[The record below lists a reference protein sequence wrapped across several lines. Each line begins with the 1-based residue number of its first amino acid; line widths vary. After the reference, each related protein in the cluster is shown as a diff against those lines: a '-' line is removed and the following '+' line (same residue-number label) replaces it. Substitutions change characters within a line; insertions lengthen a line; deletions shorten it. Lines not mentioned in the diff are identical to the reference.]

1 MFLSQSKEFSSKNK
15 ETNNLKYIS
24 TYKMG
29 QIGITKLIEEPY
41 KTSLNT
47 DINIPSQKQ
56 QINNILSSTSSNFT
70 NTNNTNSNTNTN
82 TNKVTDNIS
91 NPKKL
96 KNHHCTSHSG
106 IHIQSSTNFNN
117 YKKNKHKSNQKVN
130 IMNNKNE
137 KKQKYEAIKLNKNQ
151 FSKTTNNL
159 CLFINN
165 NIRNKN
171 NFKNSQ
177 KNSFS
182 KYKVQTKPNSKNKYE
197 SGNPNYILSS
207 RAPNSIKRERKKHS
221 ISNFIGNEK
230 NETNINSFKNDNLFD
245 IYLKTS
251 HNQSSTDINK
261 NLIKKK
267 EDINIDTD
275 YQITDFNTY
284 LKVKKR
290 VDIPNIQNQKQ
301 SYTNIKT
308 ESNNLLTS
316 CMINDNIKRGN
327 EFLNIKDNIYLSQA
341 LSTEENIN
349 GKPNIKLIIKDEKN
363 TNRICTESN
372 QNQHVFSHNNKH
384 INSNENISSS
394 KINCFN
400 NQRKNLSYKDLN
412 KMKFESKTYSQKKNK
427 FNYSK
432 TNLKEKKEENMNI
445 NNFHKEKNNSKNK
458 NSYKARKNFSLNNSK
473 KQLTK
478 ENSINKDKKEVK
490 IIYNSFVNK
499 IDNENVSVIIKNNM
513 INENKLKENIKYL
526 NQDMDFETPEELHYF
541 MVQLTHRYIK
551 ENSKF

>member
-96 KNHHCTSHSG
+96 KNHYSISQNR
-106 IHIQSSTNFNN
+106 ILFQSSTNFNN
-117 YKKNKHKSNQKVN
+117 YKKNKHKSKQKVN
-130 IMNNKNE
+130 ILDNNKNE
-137 KKQKYEAIKLNKNQ
+137 KKQKYEAFKLSKNQ

-159 CLFINN
+159 YLFINN

-171 NFKNSQ
+171 NFKNIN

-182 KYKVQTKPNSKNKYE
+182 KNKIQTKPNSKNKYE

-207 RAPNSIKRERKKHS
+207 RAPNSIKKERNKHS
-221 ISNFIGNEK
+221 ISNLIGEEK
-230 NETNINSFKNDNLFD
+230 NETNINSCGNDGLFD
-245 IYLKTS
+245 ICLKTS
-251 HNQSSTDINK
+251 HNQSSNDINT

-267 EDINIDTD
+267 KDIKIDTD

-290 VDIPNIQNQKQ
+290 ADIPNQKQ
-301 SYTNIKT
+301 SNTNIKT

-316 CMINDNIKRGN
+316 CLINDNIKRGN
-327 EFLNIKDNIYLSQA
+327 EFLNIKDKIYLSEA

-349 GKPNIKLIIKDEKN
+349 GKPNTKLIIKDEKN

-384 INSNENISSS
+384 KNSNANISSS

-412 KMKFESKTYSQKKNK
+412 KMKFESKTYSRNKIK

-432 TNLKEKKEENMNI
+432 ANLKEKKEENLNI
-445 NNFHKEKNNSKNK
+445 NNFYKVKINSKNK
-458 NSYKARKNFSLNNSK
+458 NSYGDRKNFSLNNSK

-478 ENSINKDKKEVK
+478 EKRNIKDKKEIK
-490 IIYNSFVNK
+490 MIYNSFVNK
-499 IDNENVSVIIKNNM
+499 TDNKIESDKIKNN
-513 INENKLKENIKYL
+513 ITNNNKLNSNIK
-526 NQDMDFETPEELHYF
+526 DIDFETPEELHYF
-541 MVQLTHRYIK
+541 MVQLTHKYIK
-551 ENSKF
+551 ANSKF

>member
-1 MFLSQSKEFSSKNK
+1 MFISQSKEFSSKSREK
-15 ETNNLKYIS
+15 NNLKYIS

-29 QIGITKLIEEPY
+29 QIGITKLIEDPY

-47 DINIPSQKQ
+47 DINIPSQQ
-56 QINNILSSTSSNFT
+56 PQINKILNSTSSNFT
-70 NTNNTNSNTNTN
+70 NTNNTNTNTSTN

-96 KNHHCTSHSG
+96 KNHYSTSHNG
-106 IHIQSSTNFNN
+106 ILFQSSTNFNN
-117 YKKNKHKSNQKVN
+117 YKKYKHKSKRKVN
-130 IMNNKNE
+130 ILDNNKNE
-137 KKQKYEAIKLNKNQ
+137 KKQKYEAFKLSKNQ

-171 NFKNSQ
+171 NFKNIN

-182 KYKVQTKPNSKNKYE
+182 KNKIQTKPNSKNKYE
-197 SGNPNYILSS
+197 SGNPNYILSL
-207 RAPNSIKRERKKHS
+207 RAPNSIKKERNKHS
-221 ISNFIGNEK
+221 ISNLIGEEK
-230 NETNINSFKNDNLFD
+230 NETNINSCGNDGLFD
-245 IYLKTS
+245 ICLKTS
-251 HNQSSTDINK
+251 HNQSSNDINT

-267 EDINIDTD
+267 KDINIDTD

-290 VDIPNIQNQKQ
+290 ADIPNQKQ
-301 SYTNIKT
+301 SNTNIKT

-316 CMINDNIKRGN
+316 CLINDNIKNGN
-327 EFLNIKDNIYLSQA
+327 EFLNIKDKIYLSEA

-349 GKPNIKLIIKDEKN
+349 GKPNTKLIIKDEKN

-384 INSNENISSS
+384 INSNANISSS

-412 KMKFESKTYSQKKNK
+412 KMKFESKTYSRNKIK

-432 TNLKEKKEENMNI
+432 TNLKEKKEENLNI
-445 NNFHKEKNNSKNK
+445 NNFYKGKINSKNK
-458 NSYKARKNFSLNNSK
+458 NSYGDRKNFSQNNSK

-478 ENSINKDKKEVK
+478 EKRNIKDKKEIK
-490 IIYNSFVNK
+490 MIYNSFVNK
-499 IDNENVSVIIKNNM
+499 TDNKIESDKIKNN
-513 INENKLKENIKYL
+513 ITNNNKLNSNIK
-526 NQDMDFETPEELHYF
+526 DIDFETPEELHYF

-551 ENSKF
+551 ANSKF

>member
-1 MFLSQSKEFSSKNK
+1 MFISQSKEFSSKSREK
-15 ETNNLKYIS
+15 NNLKYIS

-29 QIGITKLIEEPY
+29 QIGITKLIEDPY

-47 DINIPSQKQ
+47 DINIPSQQ
-56 QINNILSSTSSNFT
+56 PQINKILSSTSSNFT
-70 NTNNTNSNTNTN
+70 NTNNTNTNTSTN

-96 KNHHCTSHSG
+96 KNHYSTSQNR
-106 IHIQSSTNFNN
+106 ILFQSSTNFNN
-117 YKKNKHKSNQKVN
+117 YKKNKHKSKQKVN
-130 IMNNKNE
+130 ILDNNKNE
-137 KKQKYEAIKLNKNQ
+137 KKQKYEAFKLSKNQ

-171 NFKNSQ
+171 NFKNIN

-182 KYKVQTKPNSKNKYE
+182 KNKIQTKPNSKNKYE

-207 RAPNSIKRERKKHS
+207 RAPNSIKKERNKHS
-221 ISNFIGNEK
+221 ISNLIGEEK
-230 NETNINSFKNDNLFD
+230 NETNINSCGNDGLFD
-245 IYLKTS
+245 ICLKTS
-251 HNQSSTDINK
+251 HNQSSNDINT

-267 EDINIDTD
+267 KDIKIDTD

-290 VDIPNIQNQKQ
+290 ADIPNQKQ
-301 SYTNIKT
+301 SNTNIKT

-316 CMINDNIKRGN
+316 CLINDNIKNGN
-327 EFLNIKDNIYLSQA
+327 EFLNIKDKIYLSEA

-349 GKPNIKLIIKDEKN
+349 GKPNTKLIIKDEKN

-384 INSNENISSS
+384 INSNANISSS

-412 KMKFESKTYSQKKNK
+412 KMKFESKTYSRNKIK

-432 TNLKEKKEENMNI
+432 TNLKEKKEENNLNI
-445 NNFHKEKNNSKNK
+445 NNFYKGKINSKNK
-458 NSYKARKNFSLNNSK
+458 NSYGDRKNFSQNNSK

-478 ENSINKDKKEVK
+478 EKRNIKDKKEIK
-490 IIYNSFVNK
+490 MIYNSFVNK
-499 IDNENVSVIIKNNM
+499 TDNKIESDKIKNN
-513 INENKLKENIKYL
+513 ITNNNKLNSNIK
-526 NQDMDFETPEELHYF
+526 DIDFETPEELHYF

-551 ENSKF
+551 ANSKF

>member
-1 MFLSQSKEFSSKNK
+1 MFISQSKEFSSKNK
-15 ETNNLKYIS
+15 EANNLKYIS

-47 DINIPSQKQ
+47 DINIPSQQ
-56 QINNILSSTSSNFT
+56 PQINKILSSTSSNFT
-70 NTNNTNSNTNTN
+70 NTNNTNTNTSTN

-96 KNHHCTSHSG
+96 KNHYSTSQNR
-106 IHIQSSTNFNN
+106 ILFQSSTNFNN
-117 YKKNKHKSNQKVN
+117 YKKNKHKSKRKVN
-130 IMNNKNE
+130 ILDNNKNE
-137 KKQKYEAIKLNKNQ
+137 KKQKYEAFKLSKNQ

-159 CLFINN
+159 YLFINN

-171 NFKNSQ
+171 NFKNIN

-182 KYKVQTKPNSKNKYE
+182 KNKIQTKPNSKNKYE

-207 RAPNSIKRERKKHS
+207 RAPNSIKKERNKHS
-221 ISNFIGNEK
+221 ISNLIGEEK
-230 NETNINSFKNDNLFD
+230 NETNINSCGNDGLFD
-245 IYLKTS
+245 ICLKTS
-251 HNQSSTDINK
+251 HNQSSNDINT

-267 EDINIDTD
+267 KDIKIDTD

-290 VDIPNIQNQKQ
+290 ADIPNQKQ
-301 SYTNIKT
+301 SNTNIKT

-316 CMINDNIKRGN
+316 CLINDNIKNGN
-327 EFLNIKDNIYLSQA
+327 EFLNIKDKIYLSEA

-349 GKPNIKLIIKDEKN
+349 GKPNTKLIIKDEKN

-384 INSNENISSS
+384 INSNANISSS

-412 KMKFESKTYSQKKNK
+412 KMKFESKTYSRNKIK

-432 TNLKEKKEENMNI
+432 TNLKEKKEENLNI
-445 NNFHKEKNNSKNK
+445 NNFYKGKINSKNK
-458 NSYKARKNFSLNNSK
+458 NSYGDRKNFSQNNSK

-478 ENSINKDKKEVK
+478 EKRNIKDKKEIK
-490 IIYNSFVNK
+490 MIYNSFVNK
-499 IDNENVSVIIKNNM
+499 TDNKIESDKIKNN
-513 INENKLKENIKYL
+513 ITNNNKLNSNIK
-526 NQDMDFETPEELHYF
+526 DIDFETPEELHYF
-541 MVQLTHRYIK
+541 MVQLTHKYIK
-551 ENSKF
+551 ANSKF

>member
-230 NETNINSFKNDNLFD
+230 NETN
-245 IYLKTS
+245 
-251 HNQSSTDINK
+251 
-261 NLIKKK
+261 
-267 EDINIDTD
+267 
-275 YQITDFNTY
+275 
-284 LKVKKR
+284 
-290 VDIPNIQNQKQ
+290 
-301 SYTNIKT
+301 
-308 ESNNLLTS
+308 
-316 CMINDNIKRGN
+316 MI
-327 EFLNIKDNIYLSQA
+327 
-341 LSTEENIN
+341 
-349 GKPNIKLIIKDEKN
+349 
-363 TNRICTESN
+363 
-372 QNQHVFSHNNKH
+372 
-384 INSNENISSS
+384 
-394 KINCFN
+394 
-400 NQRKNLSYKDLN
+400 
-412 KMKFESKTYSQKKNK
+412 
-427 FNYSK
+427 
-432 TNLKEKKEENMNI
+432 
-445 NNFHKEKNNSKNK
+445 
-458 NSYKARKNFSLNNSK
+458 
-473 KQLTK
+473 
-478 ENSINKDKKEVK
+478 
-490 IIYNSFVNK
+490 
-499 IDNENVSVIIKNNM
+499 
-513 INENKLKENIKYL
+513 
-526 NQDMDFETPEELHYF
+526 
-541 MVQLTHRYIK
+541 
-551 ENSKF
+551 

>member
-1 MFLSQSKEFSSKNK
+1 
-15 ETNNLKYIS
+15 
-24 TYKMG
+24 MG

-221 ISNFIGNEK
+221 ISNFIENEK
-230 NETNINSFKNDNLFD
+230 NETNINSFKNDNL
-245 IYLKTS
+245 
-251 HNQSSTDINK
+251 
-261 NLIKKK
+261 KKK

-394 KINCFN
+394 KINC

-412 KMKFESKTYSQKKNK
+412 KMKFESKTYSRNKIK

-432 TNLKEKKEENMNI
+432 TNLKEKKEENLNI
-445 NNFHKEKNNSKNK
+445 NNFYKGKINSKNK
-458 NSYKARKNFSLNNSK
+458 NSYGDRKNFSQNNSK

-478 ENSINKDKKEVK
+478 EKRNIKDKKEIK
-490 IIYNSFVNK
+490 MIYNSFVNK
-499 IDNENVSVIIKNNM
+499 TDNKIESDKIKNN
-513 INENKLKENIKYL
+513 ITNNNKLNSNIK
-526 NQDMDFETPEELHYF
+526 DIDFETPEELHYF

-551 ENSKF
+551 ANSKF

>member
-1 MFLSQSKEFSSKNK
+1 MFISQSKEFSSKSREK
-15 ETNNLKYIS
+15 NNLKYIS

-29 QIGITKLIEEPY
+29 QIGITKLIEDPY

-47 DINIPSQKQ
+47 DINIPSQQ
-56 QINNILSSTSSNFT
+56 PQINKILSSTSSNFT
-70 NTNNTNSNTNTN
+70 NTNNTNTNTSTN

-96 KNHHCTSHSG
+96 KNHYSTSQNR
-106 IHIQSSTNFNN
+106 ILFQSSTNFNN
-117 YKKNKHKSNQKVN
+117 YKKNKHKSKQKVN
-130 IMNNKNE
+130 ILDNNKNE
-137 KKQKYEAIKLNKNQ
+137 KKQKYEAFKLSKNQ

-159 CLFINN
+159 YLFINN
-165 NIRNKN
+165 NIRNK
-171 NFKNSQ
+171 KN
-177 KNSFS
+177 KI
-182 KYKVQTKPNSKNKYE
+182 QTKPNSKNKYE

-207 RAPNSIKRERKKHS
+207 RAPNSIKKERNKHS
-221 ISNFIGNEK
+221 ISNLIGEEK
-230 NETNINSFKNDNLFD
+230 NETNINSCGNDGLFD
-245 IYLKTS
+245 ICLKTS
-251 HNQSSTDINK
+251 HNQSSNDINT

-267 EDINIDTD
+267 KDINIDTD

-290 VDIPNIQNQKQ
+290 ADIPNQKQ
-301 SYTNIKT
+301 SNTNIKT

-316 CMINDNIKRGN
+316 CLINDNIKNGN
-327 EFLNIKDNIYLSQA
+327 EFLNIKDKIYLSEA

-349 GKPNIKLIIKDEKN
+349 GKPNTKLIIKDEKN

-384 INSNENISSS
+384 INSNANISSS

-412 KMKFESKTYSQKKNK
+412 KMKFESKTYSRNKIK

-432 TNLKEKKEENMNI
+432 TNLKEKKEENLNI
-445 NNFHKEKNNSKNK
+445 NNFYKGKINSKNK
-458 NSYKARKNFSLNNSK
+458 NSYGDRKNFSQNNSK

-478 ENSINKDKKEVK
+478 EKRNIKDKKEIK
-490 IIYNSFVNK
+490 MIYNSFVNK
-499 IDNENVSVIIKNNM
+499 TDNKIESDKIKNN
-513 INENKLKENIKYL
+513 ITNNNKLNSNIK
-526 NQDMDFETPEELHYF
+526 DIDFETPEELHYF

-551 ENSKF
+551 ANSKF